1 MNTNYFPV
9 HRSPPENT
17 QWTFYRHIIT
27 DSRPSLGL
35 FEYGPLR
42 DRLEAQLGLF
52 ECGPLRNRLE
62 ALWGFGRRAL
72 LEPNRVLVSRGP
84 GERLGPLFR
93 GLYCSSPLGLG
104 TRPYHLSLKP
114 GDISYD
120 VFGLIYRNGRFPSRL
135 SFSSFVYRA
144 IGMRSPWESFSKS
157 FGFSILPIRIV
168 RGTPVTPKG
177 LESVTQGP
185 ILEQA
190 QLGLESVTQG
200 PILEQ
205 A

>member
-1 MNTNYFPV
+1 MICYRFICEYQLFSV

-17 QWTFYRHIIT
+17 QWSFYRHIIT

-62 ALWGFGRRAL
+62 AFWGFGKRAL

-104 TRPYHLSLKP
+104 TRLYHLSLKP

-120 VFGLIYRNGRFPSRL
+120 VFGIIIAMEGSPRGYPSRTL
-135 SFSSFVYRA
+135 L
-144 IGMRSPWESFSKS
+144 IG
-157 FGFSILPIRIV
+157 L
-168 RGTPVTPKG
+168 
-177 LESVTQGP
+177 
-185 ILEQA
+185 
-190 QLGLESVTQG
+190 
-200 PILEQ
+200 
-205 A
+205 